1 MESASHPRFNYKTRF
16 RDRVN
21 KENFNLDPPLPHQTN
36 TQSAVPGIPVNRPSA
51 RLLNRLRWALALLA
65 LGAGLLSAMRIPHRA
80 FWAPSVIAKEW
91 GHLIALWSLLLLF
104 WCLRGRRSWSAAV
117 LATCAAGLLL
127 SPLISALRVTHL
139 LPLAL
144 EKTFATPPLPSPFEA
159 RAKPVAFADLAHFSV
174 PEVSAR
180 TVSFRPGLSLD
191 LYRLADSKPL
201 PVVVVIHGGSWHY
214 GDSGQIPAINRY
226 LAQRGYAVAAVNYRK
241 APENPFPAA
250 RDDVIA
256 AIQFLKSHAAT
267 LGIDPRRIVL
277 LGRSAGGHLALVVAY
292 GVQDPAIRAV
302 ISLYA
307 PTDLVWSWEHPGNP
321 WVLDTHRLL
330 RNFLGGS
337 PEQKPEA
344 YRNASPLQLAHR
356 RVPPTLLLHGGRDE
370 MVWSKQAERLSQ
382 RLTDLGCTHLFIPL
396 PWADHGFDAN
406 LWGPSG
412 QIYLYALE
420 RFLAATTGRTQ

>member
-1 MESASHPRFNYKTRF
+1 MASI
-16 RDRVN
+16 RVN
-21 KENFNLDPPLPHQTN
+21 R
-36 TQSAVPGIPVNRPSA
+36 ARA
-51 RLLNRLRWALALLA
+51 RLLDGLQWSLALLA
-65 LGAGLLSAMRIPHRA
+65 LCVGLLATVHVPHRA
-80 FWAPSVIAKEW
+80 LWVPSLIAKEW
-91 GHLIALWSLLLLF
+91 GHLIALWPMLLLF
-104 WCLRGRRSWSAAV
+104 WCLRGRKSWSAAV

-127 SPLISALRVTHL
+127 DPLTSALRIANE
-139 LPLAL
+139 LPLAM
-144 EKTFATPPLPSPFEA
+144 KRAFGTPPLPSPFQV
-159 RAKPVAFADLAHFSV
+159 RAKPLMFSDLAHFSV
-174 PEVSAR
+174 PEVSPR
-180 TVSFRPGLSLD
+180 TVSFKPGLALD
-191 LYRLADSKPL
+191 LYRLADSRPL
-201 PVVVVIHGGSWHY
+201 PVVVVIHGGSWHS

-256 AIQFLKSHAAT
+256 AIHFLKAHAGI
-267 LGIDPRRIVL
+267 LGIDPRRLVL

-292 GVQDPAIRAV
+292 GVRDPAIRGV

-307 PTDLVWSWEHPGNP
+307 PTDLVWSWKHPGNP
-321 WVLDTHRLL
+321 RVLDTHRLL

-337 PEQKPEA
+337 PEKKPEA

-356 RVPPTLLLHGGRDE
+356 QVPPTLLLHGGRDE
-370 MVWSKQAERLSQ
+370 MVWPKQAERLSQ
-382 RLTDLGCTHLFIPL
+382 RLTELGCAHLFIPL

-420 RFLAATTGRTQ
+420 RFLLALTMERT

>member
-1 MESASHPRFNYKTRF
+1 MA
-16 RDRVN
+16 D
-21 KENFNLDPPLPHQTN
+21 
-36 TQSAVPGIPVNRPSA
+36 IPVNRASVGQ
-51 RLLNRLRWALALLA
+51 LQRLRWILALLA
-65 LGAGLLSAMRIPHRA
+65 LAAGLLSVMRIPHRA
-80 FWAPSVIAKEW
+80 FWVPSLIAKEW
-91 GHLIALWSLLLLF
+91 GHLIALWPLLVLF
-104 WCLRGRRSWSAAV
+104 WCLRGRRSWSGAV

-127 SPLISALRVTHL
+127 SPLISALRVAHK

-144 EKTFATPPLPSPFEA
+144 ERTFGTPTLPSPFQA
-159 RAKPVAFADLAHFSV
+159 RAKPLVLTQLAHFSV
-174 PEVSAR
+174 PLSSVHAL
-180 TVSFRPGLSLD
+180 SFRPDLSLD

-201 PVVVVIHGGSWHY
+201 PAVVVIHGGSWHY

-250 RDDVIA
+250 RDDVIG
-256 AIQFLKSHAAT
+256 AIRFLKSRAGT
-267 LGIDPRRIVL
+267 LGIDPQRMVL

-292 GVQDPAIRAV
+292 SVQDPAIRGV

-321 WVLDTHRLL
+321 RVLDTHRLL

-337 PEQKPEA
+337 PEQKPEV
-344 YRNASPLQLAHR
+344 YRQASPLQLAHR
-356 RVPPTLLLHGGRDE
+356 RIPPTLLLHGGRDE
-370 MVWSKQAERLSQ
+370 MVWLKQAERLSK
-382 RLTDLGCTHLFIPL
+382 RLTELGCKHLFIPL

-420 RFLAATTGRTQ
+420 RFLAATTERTR

>member
-1 MESASHPRFNYKTRF
+1 MAS
-16 RDRVN
+16 
-21 KENFNLDPPLPHQTN
+21 
-36 TQSAVPGIPVNRPSA
+36 IPVKSA
-51 RLLNRLRWALALLA
+51 PLLDRLRWTLALLA
-65 LGAGLLSAMRIPHRA
+65 LCVGLLSVMRIPHRA
-80 FWAPSVIAKEW
+80 LWVPSVIAKEW
-91 GHLIALWSLLLLF
+91 GHLIALWPLLLLF

-127 SPLISALRVTHL
+127 IPLISALRVANA
-139 LPLAL
+139 LPLTL
-144 EKTFATPPLPSPFEA
+144 ERAFGMPPLPSLA
-159 RAKPVAFADLAHFSV
+159 RARPEPLVVTDLVHFSV
-174 PEVSAR
+174 PPVAAR
-180 TVSFRPGLSLD
+180 TLSFRPDLSLD

-256 AIQFLKSHAAT
+256 AIRFLKSHAGI
-267 LGIDPRRIVL
+267 LGMDPQRIVL

-292 GVQDPAIRAV
+292 GVQDPAIRGV

-321 WVLDTHRLL
+321 RVLDTHLLL

-337 PEQKPEA
+337 PQQNPQA
-344 YRNASPLQLAHR
+344 YRHASPLQLAHR
-356 RVPPTLLLHGGRDE
+356 RAPPTLLLHGGRDE
-370 MVWSKQAERLSQ
+370 MVWPKQAERLSQ
-382 RLTDLGCTHLFIPL
+382 QLTDLGCAHLFISL

-420 RFLAATTGRTQ
+420 RFLAVTTEQTQ

>member
-1 MESASHPRFNYKTRF
+1 M
-16 RDRVN
+16 D
-21 KENFNLDPPLPHQTN
+21 
-36 TQSAVPGIPVNRPSA
+36 
-51 RLLNRLRWALALLA
+51 RLRWALVLLA
-65 LGAGLLSAMRIPHRA
+65 LGVGLLSVMRIPHRA

-91 GHLIALWSLLLLF
+91 GHLIALWPLLLLF
-104 WCLRGRRSWSAAV
+104 WCSRGRRSRSAAV
-117 LATCAAGLLL
+117 LATCAAGMLLT
-127 SPLISALRVTHL
+127 PLISALCVANG

-144 EKTFATPPLPSPFEA
+144 QKAFGTLPLPSPSQV
-159 RAKPVAFADLAHFSV
+159 RAKPLVLTQLAHFSV
-174 PEVSAR
+174 PPASGR
-180 TVSFRPGLSLD
+180 RLSFRPDLSLD

-201 PVVVVIHGGSWHY
+201 PLVVVIHGGSWHY

-256 AIQFLKSHAAT
+256 AIQFLKSHADT
-267 LGIDPRRIVL
+267 LGIDPRRLVL

-292 GVQDPAIRAV
+292 GVQDPAIRGV

-307 PTDLVWSWEHPGNP
+307 PTDLVWSWQHPGNP
-321 WVLDTHRLL
+321 WVVDTHRLL

-356 RVPPTLLLHGGRDE
+356 RVPPTLLVHGGRDE
-370 MVWSKQAERLSQ
+370 MVWSKQAERLSK
-382 RLTDLGCTHLFIPL
+382 RLTDLRCTHLFIPF

-412 QIYLYALE
+412 QIYLYAVE
-420 RFLAATTGRTQ
+420 RFLAATMGRTQ

>member
-1 MESASHPRFNYKTRF
+1 MA
-16 RDRVN
+16 DIRVN
-21 KENFNLDPPLPHQTN
+21 Q
-36 TQSAVPGIPVNRPSA
+36 AGA
-51 RLLNRLRWALALLA
+51 RLLDGLRWALTFLA
-65 LGAGLLSAMRIPHRA
+65 LCAGLISVMRVPHRA
-80 FWAPSVIAKEW
+80 LWVPSVIAKEW
-91 GHLIALWSLLLLF
+91 GHLVALLLILLLF
-104 WCLRGRRSWSAAV
+104 WCLQGRRSWTAAV
-117 LATCAAGLLL
+117 AATCAAGVLL
-127 SPLISALRVTHL
+127 SPLISALRVANV

-144 EKTFATPPLPSPFEA
+144 EKTFGTPPLPPPFQA
-159 RAKPVAFADLAHFSV
+159 RAKPLVLADLAHFSV
-174 PEVSAR
+174 PRVSAR
-180 TVSFRPGLSLD
+180 TLSFRPDLNLD

-256 AIQFLKSHAAT
+256 AIRFLKSHAGT
-267 LGIDPRRIVL
+267 LGIDPQRLVL

-292 GVQDPAIRAV
+292 SVQDPAIRGV

-307 PTDLVWSWEHPGNP
+307 PTDLAWSWEHPGNP
-321 WVLDTHRLL
+321 RVLDTHRLL

-344 YRNASPLQLAHR
+344 YHQASPLQLAHR

-370 MVWSKQAERLSQ
+370 MVWPKQAERLSQ
-382 RLTDLGCTHLFIPL
+382 RLTELGCKHLFIPL

-420 RFLAATTGRTQ
+420 RFLLGLNAERKQ

>member
-1 MESASHPRFNYKTRF
+1 MADSPINRASAGL
-16 RDRVN
+16 
-21 KENFNLDPPLPHQTN
+21 LD
-36 TQSAVPGIPVNRPSA
+36 
-51 RLLNRLRWALALLA
+51 RLRWALVLLA
-65 LGAGLLSAMRIPHRA
+65 LGAGLLSVMRIPHRA
-80 FWAPSVIAKEW
+80 LWVTSVIAKKW
-91 GHLIALWSLLLLF
+91 GHLIALWPLLVLF
-104 WCLRGRRSWSAAV
+104 WCLRGRRSWSGAV

-127 SPLISALRVTHL
+127 SPLVSALCVANM

-144 EKTFATPPLPSPFEA
+144 EKTFGTPPLPSPF
-159 RAKPVAFADLAHFSV
+159 RVRSKPLVLADLAHFSV
-174 PEVSAR
+174 SRVSAR
-180 TVSFRPGLSLD
+180 TVGFRPGLGLD

-214 GDSGQIPAINRY
+214 GDSGQLPAINRY

-250 RDDVIA
+250 RDDVIS

-267 LGIDPRRIVL
+267 LGIDPQRMVL

-292 GVQDPAIRAV
+292 GVQDPAIRGV

-307 PTDLVWSWEHPGNP
+307 PTDLVWSWKHPGNP
-321 WVLDTHRLL
+321 RVLDTHHLL

-337 PEQKPEA
+337 PEQKQET
-344 YRNASPLQLAHR
+344 YRHASPLQLAHR

-382 RLTDLGCTHLFIPL
+382 RLTDLGCRHLFIPL

-420 RFLAATTGRTQ
+420 RFLLALDMERTQ